1 MEWIN
6 DYWYVLVLGL
16 VGAMFLFGHRTKKGT
31 DTIVQDEQQQG
42 SNTRERPHKSGH
54 GCCG

>member
-1 MEWIN
+1 MEWIK

-16 VGAMFLFGHRTKKGT
+16 VGAMFLFGHKTKKDT
-31 DTIVQDEQQQG
+31 DMNVHDEPHHG
-42 SNTRERPHKSGH
+42 SNTREKAHKSGH